1 MTDTSATGQAPSKT
15 SPADAAPL
23 TGAPVTDSTPSA
35 LAPAPGDANPL
46 RRIRTGPTVFA
57 VVLVLLLIFIPQNT

>member
-1 MTDTSATGQAPSKT
+1 MTDTSATGHAPSKT
-15 SPADAAPL
+15 APL
-23 TGAPVTDSTPSA
+23 TGVPVTDSTPPA

-46 RRIRTGPTVFA
+46 RRTRTSPIVFA